1 MKRAFFATFTS
12 LLSIQFVFG
21 AGLAGTC
28 GDVGQDA
35 CTLAQ
40 LGPAIKGG
48 LQFVLLVAGL
58 VIIYAIVRTG
68 LSFATTGDKAG
79 ALKEAKERFKRVII
93 GMILITLAASVTGY
107 LALLQLGGAGKDVL
121 DIISKI
127 FGTAIDTLS
136 PVMHAYAQ
144 DTGKLPNPVPGA
156 TNLYDFLVLLLK
168 LFIRW
173 FVFPVLIFS
182 WVFTGFKY
190 VSAQGNPEKLTE
202 AHKYLWYT
210 LIGTVI
216 IMLAEGFAT
225 AIAGTISQFF
235 S

>member
-1 MKRAFFATFTS
+1 MKTKAFLVS
-12 LLSIQFVFG
+12 LCLTISLGFVYS

-28 GDVGQDA
+28 GDGDTA
-35 CTLAQ
+35 CKLTD
-40 LGPAIKGG
+40 LGPVIKGG
-48 LQFVLLVAGL
+48 LQFILMITGL
-58 VIIYAIVRTG
+58 VIILAIVRTG
-68 LSFATTGDKAG
+68 LSFANAGDKAQ
-79 ALKEAKERFKRVII
+79 AWKEAKERLKRVVI
-93 GMILITLAASVTGY
+93 GMILITIAVSVTGY
-107 LALLQLGGAGKDVL
+107 ITLLKLGGVGGDVIN
-121 DIISKI
+121 IISKL
-127 FGTAIDTLS
+127 FGISMVDVL
-136 PVMHAYAQ
+136 PVTHAYAQ
-144 DTGKLPNPVPGA
+144 TGQLANPIPGA
-156 TNLYDFLVLLLK
+156 SNLYDFLLLILK

-173 FVFPVLIFS
+173 FVFPALVFS

-225 AIAGTISQFF
+225 ALSGTISQFF